1 MGYRAFPLLH
11 VPYRSFLKGKSD
23 GMVQS
28 KKQKYTFLA
37 FCLIPTFI
45 MFAIFT
51 LYPLFSGLYYSFFD
65 WSGSSQNKDFIG
77 IDNYI
82 KLFND
87 AIIPGTIIH
96 DYFLVATKVI
106 GIMVMA
112 LFIAVALT
120 QLKIKEAPFYRI
132 VFFFPNIMSV
142 VVIGILWT
150 FIYNPSLG
158 LINSGLEFIGLE
170 SWARP
175 WLGSETW
182 ALPSLVLPSIWAG
195 IGLFMLMLM
204 GGIANVSKS
213 YYEAAEID
221 GANEWQQF
229 WKVTLPL
236 IWPQIKI
243 SVLYIVITTLNGS
256 FIIVQ
261 VMTGGGPNNS
271 THVMGSYLYQQ
282 AFVQFNFGYGA
293 TIGVMI
299 LIFSL
304 LTVLILQFFMRRDKV
319 EY

>member
-1 MGYRAFPLLH
+1 
-11 VPYRSFLKGKSD
+11 
-23 GMVQS
+23 MVQS

-37 FCLIPTFI
+37 FCLVPTFL
-45 MFAIFT
+45 MFAVFT
-51 LYPLFSGLYYSFFD
+51 LYPLFSGLYFSFFD
-65 WSGSSQNKDFIG
+65 WSGSSQNKEFIG
-77 IDNYI
+77 FGNYI
-82 KLFND
+82 KLFHD
-87 AIIPGTIIH
+87 AVIPNTIIH
-96 DYFLVATKVI
+96 DYFLVVTKVI
-106 GIMVMA
+106 GIMILA
-112 LFIAVALT
+112 LFFAVALT

-150 FIYNPSLG
+150 FIYNPSMG

-170 SWARP
+170 NWTRP

-204 GGIANVSKS
+204 GGISNVSKS
-213 YYEAAEID
+213 YYEAAEMD
-221 GANEWQQF
+221 GANQWQQF

-236 IWPQIKI
+236 VWPQIKI
-243 SVLYIVITTLNGS
+243 SILYIVITTLNGS
-256 FIIVQ
+256 FVIVQ
-261 VMTGGGPNNS
+261 VMTAGGPNNS

-282 AFVQFNFGYGA
+282 AFVQYNFGYGA

-299 LIFSL
+299 LVLSL
-304 LTVLILQFFMRRDKV
+304 ITVLLLQFLMRRDKV

>member
-1 MGYRAFPLLH
+1 MQLFIE
-11 VPYRSFLKGKSD
+11 KGD

-37 FCLIPTFI
+37 FCLVPTFI
-45 MFAIFT
+45 MFSIFT

-65 WSGSSQNKDFIG
+65 WSGSSQAKTFIG
-77 IDNYI
+77 FDNYI
-82 KLFND
+82 KLIND
-87 AIIPGTIIH
+87 SIIPGTIIH
-96 DYFLVATKVI
+96 DYFLVVTKVI
-106 GIMVMA
+106 GIMILAM
-112 LFIAVALT
+112 FFAVALT
-120 QLKIKEAPFYRI
+120 QLKIKEAPFYRV

-158 LINSGLEFIGLE
+158 LVNSGLAFLGLE
-170 SWARP
+170 NWARP
-175 WLGSETW
+175 WLGDETW

-221 GANEWQQF
+221 GASEWQQF

-236 IWPQIKI
+236 VWPQIKI

-261 VMTGGGPNNS
+261 IMTKGGPNNA
-271 THVMGSYLYQQ
+271 THVMGSYLYEQ
-282 AFVQFNFGYGA
+282 AFIRYNFGYGA

-299 LIFSL
+299 LILSL
-304 LTVLILQFFMRRDKV
+304 ITVLVLQLFMRRDKV

>member
-1 MGYRAFPLLH
+1 MGDCPPKEVIR
-11 VPYRSFLKGKSD
+11 V
-23 GMVQS
+23 VQS

-37 FCLIPTFI
+37 FCLVPTCI

-65 WSGSSQNKDFIG
+65 WSGSSSNREFIG
-77 IDNYI
+77 FANYI
-82 KLFND
+82 KLFKD
-87 AIIPGTIIH
+87 TIIPDTIIH
-96 DYFLVATKVI
+96 DYFLVVTKTI
-106 GIMVMA
+106 GIMVLAM
-112 LFIAVALT
+112 FFAVALT

-158 LINSGLEFIGLE
+158 LVNSGLEFLGLE
-170 SWARP
+170 EWAKP
-175 WLGSETW
+175 WLGDEKW
-182 ALPSLVLPSIWAG
+182 ALPSIVLPAVWAG

-204 GGIANVSKS
+204 GGIANISKS
-213 YYEAAEID
+213 YYEAARID
-221 GANEWQQF
+221 GASEWQQF
-229 WKVTLPL
+229 WKITLPL
-236 IWPQIKI
+236 VWPQVKVSI
-243 SVLYIVITTLNGS
+243 LYIVITTLNGS
-256 FIIVQ
+256 FILVQ

-282 AFVQFNFGYGA
+282 AFKQYNFGYGA

-299 LIFSL
+299 LVLSL
-304 LTVLILQFFMRRDKV
+304 VTVLFFQFLMRREKV